1 MKTCDHSRSSAWTLA
16 LAALTLLPFS
26 PQAIN
31 INKAGAGGE
40 TIFAEFEPVEGA
52 SRYVATYTGENNS
65 AQEADP
71 RLVRLYPGRVRV
83 DIPGVSPGTY
93 TMKIRALDAA
103 GNVVDEASTDTLT
116 PYPLSREGF
125 AFSGGNIPGAYKQD
139 GTLKDG
145 AGVIYVS
152 PETVNTVTFDIVKNA
167 AGDKA
172 TFTGLTEILAAAGKG
187 YHKDPLAIRI
197 TGCLADTLVRGLK
210 EGIYLGLQG
219 HDEGNRRLENVTIE
233 GIGNDATLYGFGVHL
248 KRAKNIELR
257 NLGIMLQGD
266 DAVSLEKDNNNIWIH
281 NIDFFYGRPG
291 TDADLVKGDGSID
304 IKARST
310 DITVDHNH
318 FRDNGKVTGTWG
330 SDSLALQT
338 RVTYHHN
345 WFDHTDSRCPRL
357 LGATAH
363 IYNNYYDGV
372 AVYGIGATEG
382 SSAFAE
388 ANYFRGCKRPMMIS
402 GQGTDTYDSKTKGYT
417 RKGTFSG
424 LAGGIIKAFG
434 NHFEGQKPKLVYQ
447 TDSPAQFD
455 AWLAGERNEKVP
467 ATALT
472 IRGANPY
479 SNFDTA
485 PGMYPYAPD
494 AAADVPA
501 KVTTRAGRLEGGDFR
516 WHFDNAADDPRHDL
530 NPALKQALLDYRPTP
545 AKIQNGD

>member
-1 MKTCDHSRSSAWTLA
+1 MKTYDHLSRRHRLPA
-16 LAALTLLPFS
+16 LAALSLLPFFAH
-26 PQAIN
+26 AIN
-31 INKAGAGGE
+31 ITKAGAGGE

-52 SRYVATYTGENNS
+52 SRYVVSYTGENG
-65 AQEADP
+65 AAMEADP
-71 RLVRLYPGRVRV
+71 RLTRLYPGRARV
-83 DIPGVSPGTY
+83 DIPGVSPGAY
-93 TMKIRALDAA
+93 FLEIRAIDSA
-103 GNVVDEASTDTLT
+103 GNVIDEAATDTVS
-116 PYPLSREGF
+116 PYPLAREGF
-125 AFSGGNIPGAYKQD
+125 AFSGGNIPGAYNPD
-139 GTLKDG
+139 GTLKEG

-152 PETVNTVTFDIVKNA
+152 PTTVNTVTFDIVKNA
-167 AGDKA
+167 AGEKA
-172 TFTGLTEILAAAGKG
+172 TRTGLTEILAAAGKG

-197 TGCLADTLVRGLK
+197 TGCIPDTLTRGLK

-219 HDEGNRRLENVTIE
+219 HDEGSRRLENVTIE
-233 GIGNDATLYGFGVHL
+233 GIGTDATLYGFGVHL
-248 KRAKNIELR
+248 KRTKNIELR
-257 NLGIMLQGD
+257 NLGIMLHAD
-266 DAVSLEKDNNNIWIH
+266 DAVSLERDNSNIWIH

-291 TDADLVKGDGSID
+291 ADSDQAKGDGSID

-310 DITVDHNH
+310 DITIDHNH

-330 SDSLALQT
+330 GDTLAAQT

-382 SSAFAE
+382 TSAFAE

-402 GQGTDTYDSKTKGYT
+402 GQGTDTYDSGTKGHT

-424 LAGGIIKAFG
+424 LAGGIIKAFD
-434 NHFEGQKPKLVYQ
+434 NHFEGKEPKLVYQ
-447 TDSPAQFD
+447 TGSPTQFD
-455 AWLAGERNEKVP
+455 AWLVGERNEIVP

-472 IRGANPY
+472 IRGAHPY

-485 PGMYPYAPD
+485 PGMYRYTPD

-501 KVTTRAGRLEGGDFR
+501 KVTSRAGRLEGGDLN
-516 WHFDNAADDPRHDL
+516 WSFDNVADDSRHDL
-530 NPALKQALLDYRPTP
+530 NTPLKQAILDYRPTLIKTQ
-545 AKIQNGD
+545 AED